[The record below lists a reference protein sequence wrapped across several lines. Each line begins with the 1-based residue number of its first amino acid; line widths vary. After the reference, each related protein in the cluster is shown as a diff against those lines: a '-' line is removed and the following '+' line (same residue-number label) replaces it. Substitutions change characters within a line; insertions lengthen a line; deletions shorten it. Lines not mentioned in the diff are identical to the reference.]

1 MGMPER
7 WTWWAITWNAVMG
20 VVQTAALVSVLKTPD
35 AAFGRG
41 RLAKILLA
49 IGVFGG
55 GVIINGLWIPVVAFA
70 ELRMR
75 KSPERLG

>member
-7 WTWWAITWNAVMG
+7 WTWWMIAWNTVMG
-20 VVQTAALVSVLKTPD
+20 LVQTAAVVSVLKTPD

-49 IGVFGG
+49 GAALSFV
-55 GVIINGLWIPVVAFA
+55 VVINGLLIPVVAFA
-70 ELRMR
+70 ELRLR
-75 KSPERLG
+75 GTPARLG